1 MSAVVER
8 EKWESV
14 IIIMS
19 KFCFGFVVVMEVSDV
34 VMEVVSG
41 MAGVVVSAVAH
52 MEGVERRCLCPAGA
66 QQ

>member
-1 MSAVVER
+1 
-8 EKWESV
+8 
-14 IIIMS
+14 
-19 KFCFGFVVVMEVSDV
+19 MEVSDV